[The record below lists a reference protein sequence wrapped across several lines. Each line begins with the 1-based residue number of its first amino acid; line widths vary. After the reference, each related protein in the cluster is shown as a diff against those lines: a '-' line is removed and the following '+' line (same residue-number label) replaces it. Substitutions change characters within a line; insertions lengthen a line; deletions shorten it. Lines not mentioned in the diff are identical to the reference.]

1 MHARA
6 RIRRRRLQGESDLVS
21 DADVTNGATR
31 LKNWVIAALGWL
43 VFHLGLHRRLSAGRA
58 VIVLFH
64 RVDDRYP
71 GTPINSTRREFESF
85 LTFFKRFYT
94 VISLGDLLER
104 LRRGDDVSN
113 CLVITFDDG
122 YLDNYRDA
130 APALARHGLPACFF
144 VVTEFLG
151 SNRVPW
157 WDEELGIQSEWMD
170 WDQLRALHAQGFE
183 IGAHT
188 MSHVDLGVTVGDPAV
203 AEIAGSQEAAGT
215 RTWRADRVLQL
226 SLRPPAPDRGREPQG
241 GPGRRVLVLSVGLR
255 RSRQGRRRPVQAQ
268 PYADL
273 ALVPFAVPVRVR
285 CGVPPHVKPR
295 CRVGGKAYVRR
306 CRPAP
311 LPRSPPRGSSTR
323 KRSVRRGP
331 HSCSGAA

>member
-203 AEIAGSQEAAGT
+203 AEIVGAKKRLERELGAPIGFFSYPYGRRHQVAEENRKAVRAAGFSCCLSAFGGAVKAGDDPFRLN
-215 RTWRADRVLQL
+215 RTPISPWYL
-226 SLRPPAPDRGREPQG
+226 SPYQFGFDAVF
-241 GPGRRVLVLSVGLR
+241 RR
-255 RSRQGRRRPVQAQ
+255 
-268 PYADL
+268 
-273 ALVPFAVPVRVR
+273 
-285 CGVPPHVKPR
+285 
-295 CRVGGKAYVRR
+295 
-306 CRPAP
+306 
-311 LPRSPPRGSSTR
+311 T
-323 KRSVRRGP
+323 
-331 HSCSGAA
+331 